1 MTRARSLL
9 DRDLAGLMDR
19 TQQLSSMVLEAL
31 DRSMQALHTR
41 DVQLARNVID
51 HDRDVNALRY
61 QIEEECLRTLATQQP
76 AASDL
81 RLIIATTHIAVE
93 LERMGDHAA
102 SIADV
107 VERMAEEDQILSLH
121 KLPKMAKHANR
132 MVKKSIDAFL
142 LRDAEMALT
151 VTRREEK
158 IDKHYDA
165 LFHETLGEMQ
175 SEDYIQRATFLL
187 WVGRHLERVGDRA
200 TNIAE
205 RVVFMVRGEFIEL
218 GE

>member
-1 MTRARSLL
+1 MTRARPLL
-9 DRDLAGLMDR
+9 DRELASLVDK

-31 DRSMQALHTR
+31 DNAMQSLHTR
-41 DVQLARNVID
+41 DLQLARTIVDNDKQI
-51 HDRDVNALRY
+51 NELRY

-93 LERMGDHAA
+93 LERIGDHAS

-107 VERMAEEDQILSLH
+107 VERMAEEDQINSLH
-121 KLPKMAKHANR
+121 KLPKMAKHAHR
-132 MVKKSIDAFL
+132 MVLRSITAYAE
-142 LRDAEMALT
+142 RDAEMALT

-158 IDKHYDA
+158 IDKHYDS
-165 LFHETLGEMQ
+165 LFHETLAEMQ
-175 SEDYIQRATFLL
+175 SDDYIHRATFLL

-205 RVVFMVRGEFIEL
+205 RVVFMVRGEFLEI
-218 GE
+218 G

>member
-9 DRDLAGLMDR
+9 DRDLAALADK
-19 TQQLSSMVLEAL
+19 TQQLCSMVLEAL
-31 DRSMQALHTR
+31 DLAMQALHTR
-41 DVQLARNVID
+41 DLQLARNVID
-51 HDRDVNALRY
+51 NDKHVNALRY
-61 QIEEECLRTLATQQP
+61 QIEEDCLRTLATQQP

-93 LERMGDHAA
+93 LERIGDHAS

-121 KLPKMAKHANR
+121 KLPKMAKHARR
-132 MVKKSIDAFL
+132 MLQKSIDAFL
-142 LRDAEMALT
+142 SHDADMALSI
-151 VTRREEK
+151 TRREEK

-175 SEDYIQRATFLL
+175 SEDYVHRATFLL

-218 GE
+218 G